1 MFVVAKLLDVF
12 TQPLAWVLVL
22 LALGLTLQRW
32 PRTAAGLRWAA
43 LLVLV
48 VQGWQPLPDALLRQ
62 LEARHPG
69 PSRQADLSRY
79 AGLVVL
85 GGALEPAY
93 VWAGHDQPALND
105 AAERM
110 TAGLPLLQRYPHFQL
125 LFTGGEGDLLAQGMS
140 EAERARRFYQS
151 MGVAPQRLLFEAASR
166 TTHENAVLS
175 AALPGVDKTRPWLLV
190 TSASHMPRALATF
203 EKTGWNV
210 TPYPVDYQSGL
221 QTPWSRYSLA
231 KGASTWHRAL
241 HEYAGLLAYQL
252 SGRLQGCPA
261 SHPDTSC

>member
-1 MFVVAKLLDVF
+1 MFIAAKLLAF
-12 TQPLAWVLVL
+12 LTQPLAWVLVL

-32 PRTAAGLRWAA
+32 RRTAAGLRWAA

-140 EAERARRFYQS
+140 EAERARRFYHS

-166 TTHENAVLS
+166 TTYENAVMS

-203 EKTGWNV
+203 EKAGWNV

-231 KGASTWHRAL
+231 KGASTWHLAL

-252 SGRLQGCPA
+252 SGRL
-261 SHPDTSC
+261 

>member
-1 MFVVAKLLDVF
+1 MFIAAKLLAF
-12 TQPLAWVLVL
+12 LTQPLAWVLVL

-32 PRTAAGLRWAA
+32 RRTAAGLRWAA

-62 LEARHPG
+62 LETRHPG
-69 PSRQADLSRY
+69 PDRQADLSRY

-93 VWAGHDQPALND
+93 VWAGHDQPALNG

-151 MGVAPQRLLFEAASR
+151 MGVAPQRLLLEAASR
-166 TTHENAVLS
+166 TTYENAVMS
-175 AALPGVDKTRPWLLV
+175 AALPNVDKTRPWLLV

-203 EKTGWNV
+203 EKAGWNV
-210 TPYPVDYQSGL
+210 TPYPVDYCSGL

-231 KGASTWHRAL
+231 QGASTWHLAL

-252 SGRLQGCPA
+252 SGRL
-261 SHPDTSC
+261 

>member
-1 MFVVAKLLDVF
+1 MFMAAKLLAF
-12 TQPLAWVLVL
+12 LTQPLAWVMVL

-32 PRTAAGLRWAA
+32 RRTASGLCWAA

-48 VQGWQPLPDALLRQ
+48 VQGWQPLPDALVRQ

-69 PSRQADLSRY
+69 PSPQADLSRF

-93 VWAGHDQPALND
+93 IWAGHDQPALND

-110 TAGLPLLQRYPHFQL
+110 TAGLPLLQRYPRFQL

-140 EAERARRFYQS
+140 EAERARIFYQS
-151 MGVAPQRLLFEAASR
+151 MGVAPQRLLLEAASR
-166 TTHENAVLS
+166 TTYENAVMS
-175 AALPGVDKTRPWLLV
+175 AALPGIDKSRPWLLV

-203 EKTGWNV
+203 EKAGWNV

-221 QTPWSRYSLA
+221 QTPWFRYSLA
-231 KGASTWHRAL
+231 KGASTWHLAL
-241 HEYAGLLAYQL
+241 HEYAGLLTYWL
-252 SGRLQGCPA
+252 SGRL
-261 SHPDTSC
+261 

>member
-1 MFVVAKLLDVF
+1 MFIAAKLLAF
-12 TQPLAWVLVL
+12 LTQPLAWVLVL

-32 PRTAAGLRWAA
+32 RRTAAGLRWAA

-48 VQGWQPLPDALLRQ
+48 VQGWQPLPDALVRQ
-62 LEARHPG
+62 LEVRHPG
-69 PSRQADLSRY
+69 PSPQADLSRY

-166 TTHENAVLS
+166 TTHENSVMS

-203 EKTGWNV
+203 EKAGWNV
-210 TPYPVDYQSGL
+210 TPYPVDYCSGL
-221 QTPWSRYSLA
+221 ETPWSSYSLA
-231 KGASTWHRAL
+231 KGARTWHLAL

-252 SGRLQGCPA
+252 SGRL
-261 SHPDTSC
+261 

>member
-1 MFVVAKLLDVF
+1 MFIAAKLLAF
-12 TQPLAWVLVL
+12 LTQPLAWVLVL
-22 LALGLTLQRW
+22 LALGLSLQRW
-32 PRTAAGLRWAA
+32 RRTAAGLRWAA

-69 PSRQADLSRY
+69 PGPQADLSRY

-93 VWAGHDQPALND
+93 VWAGHDQPALNA

-110 TAGLPLLQRYPHFQL
+110 TATLPLLQRYPQFQV

-140 EAERARRFYQS
+140 EAERARKFYQA
-151 MGVAPQRLLFEAASR
+151 MGVAPQRLRFEAASR

-175 AALPGVDKTRPWLLV
+175 AALPGVDKARPWLLV
-190 TSASHMPRALATF
+190 TSAWHMPRALASF
-203 EKTGWNV
+203 EKAGWNV
-210 TPYPVDYQSGL
+210 TPYPVDYRTGMA
-221 QTPWSRYSLA
+221 TPWSQYSLA

-241 HEYAGLLAYQL
+241 HEFAGLLSY
-252 SGRLQGCPA
+252 RLLGYV
-261 SHPDTSC
+261 

>member
-1 MFVVAKLLDVF
+1 MFIAAKLLAF
-12 TQPLAWVLVL
+12 LTQPLAWVLVL
-22 LALGLTLQRW
+22 LTLGLTLQRW
-32 PRTAAGLRWAA
+32 RRTATGLRWAA

-48 VQGWQPLPDALLRQ
+48 LQGWQPLPDALLRQ
-62 LEARHPG
+62 LEARHPA

-125 LFTGGEGDLLAQGMS
+125 LFTGGEGNLLAQGMS

-151 MGVAPQRLLFEAASR
+151 MGVAPQRLLLEAASR
-166 TTHENAVLS
+166 TTYENAVMS

-203 EKTGWNV
+203 EKAGWNV
-210 TPYPVDYQSGL
+210 TPYPVDYHSGL

-231 KGASTWHRAL
+231 KGASTWHLAL

-252 SGRLQGCPA
+252 SGRL
-261 SHPDTSC
+261 